1 MLFFCPP
8 LWWLP
13 CYVPS
18 PATETATGE
27 PIQARAYLTDHDDD
41 AALALGVVPCP
52 SAPLAFCP
60 SWGFCFCRPFVAI
73 TPSTIYL
80 HSFLIIFVC
89 LRIRVL
95 GSLEFAAWSWDLA
108 KSRAAARLI
117 VWLRWPTLEA
127 GCCMLIEWRELPAN
141 FAFSQ
146 IPLSGTFPVR
156 TPPPPSTSAP
166 FASRAA
172 SLRPACVGC
181 GSSEFL
187 RHRRNIFSCWRSS
200 LASANHSYI
209 NWINNPHT

>member
-1 MLFFCPP
+1 MRLLFFCPP

-95 GSLEFAAWSWDLA
+95 GSLEFAASSWDLA

-127 GCCMLIEWRELPAN
+127 GCCMLIESRELPAN

-156 TPPPPSTSAP
+156 TPLLLHPE
-166 FASRAA
+166 
-172 SLRPACVGC
+172 LRV
-181 GSSEFL
+181 
-187 RHRRNIFSCWRSS
+187 
-200 LASANHSYI
+200 
-209 NWINNPHT
+209 